1 MDEQDVMLNEK
12 IIKREKFDTILAYVL
27 LVILVGCLLLVLYL
41 KFVREEDKGE
51 EYVPNYISLNDIST
65 SLNSSILANRYM
77 NDGATFSSS
86 VSNDILN
93 VSYVKDT
100 TNVNLNLSVVSGEL
114 VVNVPSENS
123 DIVTDIYK
131 EIASIVCVYYGN
143 TEDSCRNTLNN
154 MGDTGNDGIR
164 VINGDNTNTVYINVT
179 RSYTVS
185 NEIIYNETTKVGI
198 NDMNYSLNINNIKV
212 SNINIVNTGTLIKF
226 SGNVERLDTNSDDVN
241 VIVKLYDKTDKV
253 IGEKEYKFNKDNVL
267 EGNGIFDIEFV
278 LDDKLKFENIKNYSI
293 DIVK

>member
-1 MDEQDVMLNEK
+1 MNEQDVMLNEK

-41 KFVREEDKGE
+41 KFVRVEDKGE

-86 VSNDILN
+86 VNDDVLN

-100 TNVNLNLSVVSGEL
+100 ANVNLNLSVVGGEL
-114 VVNVPSENS
+114 VVEVPSENS

-154 MGDTGNDGIR
+154 MGESGNDGIR
-164 VINGDNTNTVYINVT
+164 IINGDNTSTVYINVT
-179 RSYTVS
+179 RSYTIN
-185 NEIIYNETTKVGI
+185 NEVVYNEVTKVGI

-212 SNINIVNTGTLIKF
+212 SNINIVNTGTSIKF
-226 SGNVERLDTNSDDVN
+226 SGNVQRLDTAKNDVSVN
-241 VIVKLYDKTDKV
+241 IKLYDSSDKV

-267 EGNGIFDIEFV
+267 ESNSTFDIEFV
-278 LDDKLKFENIKNYSI
+278 LYDNLKIENIKNYSI